1 MINAIGEAV
10 MQQFIRANYNN
21 DLYDKDMVF
30 NKTHQV
36 REQRPVEESNNG
48 QKPEM
53 NLQFQEDMKSR
64 TNLEDGQIIIE
75 KYDSDGKLIK
85 KIPPGYVPFGETA

>member
-1 MINAIGEAV
+1 
-10 MQQFIRANYNN
+10 
-21 DLYDKDMVF
+21 
-30 NKTHQV
+30 
-36 REQRPVEESNNG
+36 
-48 QKPEM
+48 M

>member
-1 MINAIGEAV
+1 
-10 MQQFIRANYNN
+10 
-21 DLYDKDMVF
+21 MVF

-36 REQRPVEESNNG
+36 KEQRPVEESNSG

-53 NLQFQEDMKSR
+53 DLQFQEDMKSR

-85 KIPPGYVPFGETA
+85 KTPPGYVPFGETA